1 MRGADRKRKSHV
13 FLSDNEIKNKSRYW
27 FPIPFYFSVCLP
39 QSLVLDA
46 TQHKPFVVDD
56 VFFFLLIITVKIIF

>member
-13 FLSDNEIKNKSRYW
+13 FLSDKEIKNKGRYW
-27 FPIPFYFSVCLP
+27 FPIPLSVCLP

-46 TQHKPFVVDD
+46 TQHKPFMVVDVC
-56 VFFFLLIITVKIIF
+56 VFFLVSCVF